1 MDTEII
7 GKKIIKKYDF
17 ITITNKDDKI
27 NIRTKTINLRK
38 LLYVLLII
46 LLVHI
51 LFYIYLIIFDKR
63 LEQNQFLNIQN
74 NNNLLRIKNDLLK
87 KTSMIQNLLN
97 IIDNFMKNKESNLK
111 MNSLFNEIIKQKFY
125 FHQYYFC
132 QNQNLFNN
140 SIIEKNLKIAKA
152 NLNKLSFD
160 MFVYKDN
167 DAVSN
172 YISDFGSWE
181 PEETKTLYD
190 SLLYY
195 SKKRNISENDIFII
209 DIGANIGWYSLF
221 FGKNGYNI
229 ISFEPS
235 KINYYILLKNFC
247 LNQDINMIIINKGL
261 DIIEKNSTLYH
272 PYGNLGNAYIFNS
285 TIKVNKSEYFAEEIR
300 MNKLSNYIEY
310 LKDKNLALIKLDI
323 EGSEGKA
330 IQSGIDLIVKYHIPF
345 IFMEFQPSR
354 LNSKGTEPKSF
365 LQLFEDNGYKI
376 SIKDFLSQNY
386 ISIDKLLDKEVVNI
400 YLVYA
405 KFLD

>member
-140 SIIEKNLKIAKA
+140 SLIEKNLKIAKA

-167 DAVSN
+167 DVVSN

-261 DIIEKNSTLYH
+261 DIIEKIRHY
-272 PYGNLGNAYIFNS
+272 
-285 TIKVNKSEYFAEEIR
+285 TILMEI
-300 MNKLSNYIEY
+300 
-310 LKDKNLALIKLDI
+310 
-323 EGSEGKA
+323 
-330 IQSGIDLIVKYHIPF
+330 
-345 IFMEFQPSR
+345 
-354 LNSKGTEPKSF
+354 
-365 LQLFEDNGYKI
+365 
-376 SIKDFLSQNY
+376 
-386 ISIDKLLDKEVVNI
+386 
-400 YLVYA
+400 
-405 KFLD
+405 